1 MFGSS
6 FYHQTIKKYV
16 IAFGSL
22 FNDITIKK
30 FGENNTVVDLYKVP
44 ISYGPKQKFLER
56 ITVDPNLDRN
66 SAITL
71 PRISFEMNNVQYDNS
86 RKTNSLNKVIA
97 NVNSDIKSM
106 LNPVPY
112 NFNFNLSIMSKNA
125 EDGTQILEQILPYF
139 KPDFTVTVNTISDF
153 DISVDIPILLNTV
166 NYQDNY
172 EGDFLSRRAI
182 IWDLTFTLKGYIYS
196 EIKSNQK
203 LIKEVITSV
212 ALQDTPSSNTTITTT
227 PDPID
232 ASYTDDY
239 GFSEVK
245 VFNGQ

>member
-56 ITVDPNLDRN
+56 ITVDPNLNRN
-66 SAITL
+66 SAIIL

-86 RKTNSLNKVIA
+86 RKTNSLNKIIA

-153 DISVDIPILLNTV
+153 NISVDIPILLNSV

-196 EIKSNQK
+196 EIKSNQN
-203 LIKEVITSV
+203 LVKEVITSV
-212 ALQDTPSSNTTITTT
+212 ALENAPSANTITTIT